1 MVRCAVSVTLEEKAM
16 KDRCAIVGVGNTA
29 YTRGTEKTTLE
40 LHLEASMAALA
51 DAGLQPSDLDAV
63 MPNEISGVI
72 AEDLLINLG
81 IPDLRFT
88 ATIRTG
94 GASFVTALQAACMA
108 IVTETAQ
115 AVLLVGGRRGY
126 SAQRV
131 SKSSQG
137 SMYPAPIR
145 ATCDEF
151 ERPYGNTVAAQHFA
165 HAAQRH
171 MYEYGTRSEHFGMI
185 AVACRKHANLNP
197 QAFMHDRPL
206 TLAEHQASRM
216 VADPLHLFDCSLET
230 DGAGA
235 IVVTSAER
243 ARDCAKAP
251 VYVSGIAEGHA
262 DPPTS
267 ITQKRDLTQIEGLR
281 KAAGPAFRMAGV
293 SPADIDCAQLYDGFT
308 WITLASLEAVGF
320 CGLGEGGGF
329 VEGGRIE
336 LGGELPVNTAGG
348 LVSEA
353 HCSGVNHVLEAV
365 RQLRGDVE
373 VARQVPHCELV
384 LVTSEGD
391 FHEGA
396 VAILRR

>member
-1 MVRCAVSVTLEEKAM
+1 MSHINL

-29 YTRGTEKTTLE
+29 YTRGTERTTVE
-40 LHLEASMAALA
+40 LHLEAAMKALA
-51 DAGLQPSDLDAV
+51 DAGLSPADVDGV
-63 MPNEISGVI
+63 MPNEMSGVI
-72 AEDLLINLG
+72 SEDFILNLG

-94 GASFVTALQAACMA
+94 GASFVTALQAACTA
-108 IVTETAQ
+108 IATGVARC
-115 AVLLVGGRRGY
+115 VLIVGGRRGY

-131 SKSSQG
+131 SKISEG
-137 SMYPAPIR
+137 SMVPMPIM

-151 ERPYGNTVAAQHFA
+151 ERPYGNTVAVQHFA
-165 HAAQRH
+165 HAARRH
-171 MYEYGTRSEHFGMI
+171 MHEYGTTSEHFGMI

-197 QAFMHDRPL
+197 QAVMHGKPM
-206 TLAEHQASRM
+206 TLEQHQASRM
-216 VADPLHLFDCSLET
+216 IADPLRLFDCSLES

-235 IVVTSAER
+235 IVVTSAEQ
-243 ARDCAKAP
+243 ARDLRKRPIRIA
-251 VYVSGIAEGHA
+251 GIAEGHA
-262 DPPTS
+262 EPPTS
-267 ITQKRDLTQIEGLR
+267 ITQKHDMTQIEGLR
-281 KAAGPAFRMAGV
+281 KAAKAAFEMAGV
-293 SPADIDCAQLYDGFT
+293 TPADIDCAQLYDGFT

-320 CGLGEGGGF
+320 CKLGEGGGF

-336 LGGELPVNTAGG
+336 LGGSLPVNTAGG

-365 RQLRGDVE
+365 RQLRGEVE
-373 VARQVPHCELV
+373 PERQVPDCALS

-396 VAILRR
+396 VAILRN